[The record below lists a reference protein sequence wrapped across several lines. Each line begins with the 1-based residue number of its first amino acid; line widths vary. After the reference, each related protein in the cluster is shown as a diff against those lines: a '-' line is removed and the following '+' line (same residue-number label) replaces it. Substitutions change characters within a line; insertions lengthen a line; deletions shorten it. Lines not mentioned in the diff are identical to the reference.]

1 MINHSCYCIGPNIR
15 QYFVRG
21 GCITFKDHTLRF
33 SQKHVNEARTG
44 KKGIKLHLIF
54 VSFYDTIRWPY
65 YLDHNIFKT
74 KCYCSLLSFL
84 DSVNREPQEAPST
97 DWCHQIAS
105 NNPLLFSV
113 TTSIQESTVP
123 NPSSFLRNT
132 CDNMK
137 YHHIWLR
144 SVFDL
149 CSVKSMNEFV
159 QAESICFA
167 DGTVKISNSTEFH
180 HGLLELT
187 L

>member
-113 TTSIQESTVP
+113 TTSIQESQIP
-123 NPSSFLRNT
+123 PLSSETPATIWNTTTFDCKVFLTSALSRAW
-132 CDNMK
+132 MSLSK
-137 YHHIWLR
+137 QKASALR
-144 SVFDL
+144 MEQSKLVTA
-149 CSVKSMNEFV
+149 
-159 QAESICFA
+159 Q
-167 DGTVKISNSTEFH
+167 NST
-180 HGLLELT
+180 T
-187 L
+187 VCWN